1 MEKQHQEKLMHM
13 AKILTALTGIF
24 LVATTVFIVS
34 KTAHIGKPVSNENLI
49 TVYGEGTVD
58 VAPNQA
64 TINVNT
70 QVRGE
75 DQEATQDLN
84 SETTNDLI
92 TAIKSAGVAAEDIQT
107 QNYSIYENRVYN
119 PDTNDTEARG
129 WIASQQIRVTVRDLD
144 LLPELLNLS
153 NAEGVVNVNGPNY
166 ELADTEE
173 YKDQARAA
181 AIADAKK
188 RAMILE
194 RDLGIKLGKV
204 ASYSEW
210 VNEQPYPYYYDARV
224 ESAVGF
230 GGASEPN
237 LEAGQEEVTMNV
249 SITYKVR

>member
-13 AKILTALTGIF
+13 AKILSTIVGIFFVALT
-24 LVATTVFIVS
+24 VFVVS
-34 KTAHIGKPVSNENLI
+34 KTAAIGDPVQNEHLI
-49 TVYGEGTVD
+49 TVNGEGTVD
-58 VAPNQA
+58 VVPNQA
-64 TINVNT
+64 TININT

-84 SETTNDLI
+84 TETTNELI

-129 WIASQQIRVTVRDLD
+129 WIATQQIRVTVKDLD
-144 LLPELLNLS
+144 ILGELLNLS

-166 ELADTEE
+166 ELADTEA
-173 YKDQARAA
+173 YKDQARSA

-188 RAMILE
+188 RAKILE
-194 RDLGIKLGKV
+194 DELGVKLGKV
-204 ASYSEW
+204 ASYNEW
-210 VNEQPYPYYYDARV
+210 VNEQPYPYYDARI

-237 LEAGQEEVTMNV
+237 LEAGQEEVSMNV